1 MRRFSP
7 IAPRASSAPAL
18 RTREHSVPLADTND
32 VMRRFNRETGRLTT
46 LVLSAATSAAF
57 MLAVLVQDRHPT
69 ALDFTEE
76 VIQAGDELAQN
87 ANSGPLLTNVALQ
100 GKMSPDEI
108 TTGQARSVDH
118 AFIETIPKENPSAEP
133 IALTPAS
140 VLAPPPASVRISQA
154 VKLPTTAK
162 IPPRAKRQKLRSAK
176 YLSSVALRSG
186 SVKTRLLALWHQSL
200 ARSGKSRNW
209 VGFSNLNDKFKK
221 KAAYT
226 AGSNR

>member
-1 MRRFSP
+1 MRRFSL

-18 RTREHSVPLADTND
+18 RTRENSGPLPDTND

-46 LVLSAATSAAF
+46 LVLRAATSAAF

-87 ANSGPLLTNVALQ
+87 ANSGTFLTNVALQ

-118 AFIETIPKENPSAEP
+118 AFIETIPKENPSA
-133 IALTPAS
+133 LTPAS

-162 IPPRAKRQKLRSAK
+162 IAPRAKRQKFRSAK
-176 YLSSVALRSG
+176 YLSPVALRSG